1 MISDFI
7 FALEPYMWIIYIFH
21 AVISFIVAFFLSS
34 LLVKRFVVSGEEI
47 DAKDKRRLQEIS
59 QKSSIFKLLFRVS
72 LHKNNRITSVL
83 FIFLFIFAMPVIG
96 YIFAIWI
103 VLYLKNISYDKK
115 VSNTNILNLDEF
127 GISFLKVERIFGEG
141 SMSELMNNK
150 YAPKSKKLKALS
162 SLSSSLSPAN
172 LRIIRSTLTSTDDEI
187 RMYGY
192 ATINKAEKAL
202 NIKIN
207 HYLEIYQ
214 SESEK
219 GEAADQ
225 CKMANSARELAELY
239 WEMVYT
245 ELSHESLKSGFLK
258 EVKSYIS
265 IAKKYYLPKS
275 HELKKEIE
283 LLDEG
288 AKLYKERSA
297 EVLES
302 KLVQYQLQRKILKDK
317 LLNHNN
323 ILTKLYLLMGKVYMN
338 EKNYERASTEFTVAQ
353 ELYEGN
359 SSFILPYL
367 AEIQF
372 IMGNYSI
379 VKSIVNK
386 SKDLGLNATLYPIV
400 EQWKTS

>member
-1 MISDFI
+1 MSDYI
-7 FALEPYMWIIYIFH
+7 FSLEPYMWIIYIFH
-21 AVISFIVAFFLSS
+21 AFISLLLAILLSS
-34 LLVKRFVVSGEEI
+34 LIAKRFIRRSEEV
-47 DAKDKRRLQEIS
+47 DLRDQKRLDEIS
-59 QKSSIFKLLFRVS
+59 ERSMIFKLLFNVS
-72 LHKNNRITSVL
+72 LHKNNRITSIF

-96 YIFAIWI
+96 YIAAVWTTF
-103 VLYLKNISYDKK
+103 YLKNVSYDKK

-141 SMSELMNNK
+141 SMSELMNNQ

-162 SLSSSLSPAN
+162 SLASRLSPAN
-172 LRIIRSTLTSTDDEI
+172 LRIIRSTLSSTDDEI

-207 HYLEIYQ
+207 NFLEIYQ
-214 SESEK
+214 DERKKENGSSQKIAES
-219 GEAADQ
+219 
-225 CKMANSARELAELY
+225 ANELAGLY

-245 ELSHESLKSGFLK
+245 ELSHESLKEGFLE
-258 EVKSYIS
+258 EVKKYIR
-265 IAKKYYLPKS
+265 IAKKYYKPKS
-275 HELKKEIE
+275 HAIKHDLNLLDSEIE
-283 LLDEG
+283 SLE
-288 AKLYKERSA
+288 KETLITPK
-297 EVLES
+297 EKKIENQV
-302 KLVQYQLQRKILKDK
+302 QRKILKDK
-317 LLNHNN
+317 LLNYNN

-338 EKNYERASTEFTVAQ
+338 EKKYDRASTEFTVAQ
-353 ELYEGN
+353 ELYEGK

-372 IMGNYSI
+372 IMGNYS
-379 VKSIVNK
+379 VVNSIVTK

>member
-21 AVISFIVAFFLSS
+21 AVISFIVAFLLSS

-59 QKSSIFKLLFRVS
+59 QKSLIFKLLFRVS
-72 LHKNNRITSVL
+72 LHKNNRITSTL

-103 VLYLKNISYDKK
+103 AFYLKNISYDKK

-162 SLSSSLSPAN
+162 SLSNSLSPAN

-219 GEAADQ
+219 KDADQ
-225 CKMANSARELAELY
+225 GKLANAAKELAELY

-245 ELSHESLKSGFLK
+245 ELSHESLKTGFLE
-258 EVKSYIS
+258 EVKSYIRV
-265 IAKKYYLPKS
+265 AKKYYLPKS
-275 HELKKEIE
+275 HKLKEEII
-283 LLDEG
+283 LLDE
-288 AKLYKERSA
+288 
-297 EVLES
+297 ES
-302 KLVQYQLQRKILKDK
+302 KLYREKSDEVLRSKEVEYQVQRKVLKDK
-317 LLNHNN
+317 LLNYNN

-353 ELYEGN
+353 ELYEGK

-379 VKSIVNK
+379 VTSIVNK
-386 SKDLGLNATLYPIV
+386 SKDLGLNSTLYPIV